1 MDIDIGLVFAMLNP
15 ADKRVMLN
23 ILNKAYNNIPKDDS
37 GRCIGFRARETEE
50 TIAVLNAASKNWD
63 EISKV
68 DPEYLKAAE
77 SQCIEPQ
84 CIEPK
89 CTQRNKKKTTAGI
102 IRKTL
107 RKIFATE

>member
-1 MDIDIGLVFAMLNP
+1 MDIDIGLVFAVLNP
-15 ADKRVMLN
+15 TDKRVMLN

-77 SQCIEPQ
+77 SQCIEP
-84 CIEPK
+84 K